1 MLSIQLKD
9 FWTMA
14 AKAVKAY
21 ANKKFAGFFQEA
33 DVEDIVAEVVTKMWR
48 ARERFDPDKGS
59 EFGWVWTIA
68 KNAVRDAA
76 MAKRNRKDI
85 GGGWDDSVAKEAE
98 GLVGDDRA
106 DRELLQ
112 DELVESLY
120 DHLRQERDK
129 RILLYLADGLEY
141 EEIAEREGLTMR
153 ATYMAV
159 FHMRRRLNND
169 AA

>member
-1 MLSIQLKD
+1 MRRIEQKNEKSWSPRSQGLPRL
-9 FWTMA
+9 A
-14 AKAVKAY
+14 ASLDRIYKKVKA
-21 ANKKFAGFFQEA
+21 
-33 DVEDIVAEVVTKMWR
+33 D
-48 ARERFDPDKGS
+48 
-59 EFGWVWTIA
+59 
-68 KNAVRDAA
+68 
-76 MAKRNRKDI
+76 
-85 GGGWDDSVAKEAE
+85 

-159 FHMRRRLNND
+159 FHLRRRLEND

>member
-48 ARERFDPDKGS
+48 ARGRFDLDRGT

-68 KNAVRDAA
+68 KNAVNDAA
-76 MAKRNRKDI
+76 MAKHKRENI
-85 GGGWDDSVAKEAE
+85 GGCWDDSVAEEAE

-120 DHLRQERDK
+120 DHLRIRSGC
-129 RILLYLADGLEY
+129 RPASP
-141 EEIAEREGLTMR
+141 A
-153 ATYMAV
+153 
-159 FHMRRRLNND
+159 
-169 AA
+169 

>member
-33 DVEDIVAEVVTKMWR
+33 DVEDIVAEVVTNLD
-48 ARERFDPDKGS
+48 ETDKGS

-76 MAKRNRKDI
+76 IAKRNRKDI
-85 GGGWDDSVAKEAE
+85 GGWDDSVAEEAE